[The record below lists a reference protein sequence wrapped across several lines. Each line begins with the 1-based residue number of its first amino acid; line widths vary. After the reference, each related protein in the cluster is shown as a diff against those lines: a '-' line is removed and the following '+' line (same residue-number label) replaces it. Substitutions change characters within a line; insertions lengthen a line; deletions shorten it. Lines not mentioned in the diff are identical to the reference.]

1 MSSNAQGTVPLP
13 WTCTQCGLP
22 RNYATRGTCRNCGGA
37 APRLVQKFLQQG
49 GGGSAKDGKGIG
61 KGGVGKGKAE
71 HAGKASPSRKGNSDG
86 QASDGCGGGS
96 EKENQ
101 VCSPT
106 DRCERRAC
114 KKFGGTTGSS
124 KGGRDTAGKGGT
136 TGHATR
142 LAESEKYLAWVEQA
156 GNEAMVAAA
165 TAYIEELRQERAQ
178 VQEGARDGL
187 SSARLRKA
195 ETRLR
200 KAEAQLKAA
209 EDAVEKKAVELAEAE
224 SRREDCEDKVD
235 NLRAELQR
243 ARLELGAGTEQ
254 AQALAVCAERV
265 ETTWDAFPA
274 ALHAGNSDAAMATLT
289 QCIGE
294 LLAAVRAVNGS
305 GSGEERGEKRR
316 RDAKESGAIDPQ
328 EAGES
333 EEDADIGNS
342 DDDQPLE
349 PPTAYTAGRGSTEGL
364 RRKGGKDRRD
374 GARISKAA

>member
-1 MSSNAQGTVPLP
+1 MGKGRPNMRVRHPQAG
-13 WTCTQCGLP
+13 
-22 RNYATRGTCRNCGGA
+22 RATAMDKPPTGA
-37 APRLVQKFLQQG
+37 EEEARRRTKCAPRQIVANGERARSSEGPQ
-49 GGGSAKDGKGIG
+49 A
-61 KGGVGKGKAE
+61 A
-71 HAGKASPSRKGNSDG
+71 RKEEEIR
-86 QASDGCGGGS
+86 Q
-96 EKENQ
+96 
-101 VCSPT
+101 
-106 DRCERRAC
+106 
-114 KKFGGTTGSS
+114 
-124 KGGRDTAGKGGT
+124 GKGGT
-136 TGHATR
+136 TGHAQR

-274 ALHAGNSDAAMATLT
+274 ALHAGNSDAAIATLT

-333 EEDADIGNS
+333 EEDADIGIS

-349 PPTAYTAGRGSTEGL
+349 PPTAYAAGRGSTEGL